1 MIFYKTFTRHF
12 ITFAHANFNISL
24 LMFYLPKDR
33 IAFPPVEKASNEG
46 LLAIGGDLSIERI
59 VHAYQNG
66 IFPWY
71 TTNDD
76 ILWWSPNP
84 RMILF
89 PKEVKISKSMQRLIK
104 KGTYTI
110 TENQAFDE
118 VINNCAT
125 VHKAGKDEAW
135 LHHDMITAYKELFKA
150 GLAHS
155 VEVWNK
161 EGELVGGLYGV
172 KINKHIYS
180 GESMF
185 HKESN
190 TSKLAFIHLAQ
201 MAAENNI
208 EMIDCQMH
216 TPHLESLGAREIPRA
231 SFMRFLKE

>member
-1 MIFYKTFTRHF
+1 
-12 ITFAHANFNISL
+12 
-24 LMFYLPKDR
+24 MFHLPKDR
-33 IAFPPVEKASNEG
+33 IVFPPVNKASKEG
-46 LLAIGGDLSIERI
+46 LLAMGGDLSIERLTL
-59 VHAYQNG
+59 AYQCG

-71 TTNDD
+71 GTHEE
-76 ILWWSPNP
+76 ILWWAPNP

-89 PKEVKISKSMQRLIK
+89 PKEVKISKSMRQLIK
-104 KGTYTI
+104 KGIYTI
-110 TENQAFDE
+110 TENKAFDE
-118 VINNCAT
+118 VIDNCAT
-125 VHKAGKDEAW
+125 IHKAGEDEAW
-135 LHHDMITAYKELFKA
+135 LHQDMIIAYKKLFKT

-161 EGELVGGLYGV
+161 KGELVGGLYGV

-190 TSKLAFIHLAQ
+190 TSKLAFIYLAQ
-201 MAAENNI
+201 MAEKNNI

-231 SFMRFLKE
+231 SFMRFLKG